1 MLDQF
6 AVIHIPG
13 SRKSETPAFFNESE
27 GWILWR
33 TCLRSIWMGLSPNGI
48 SDLPLGPLA
57 DSVETYTGE
66 AAYGFLLE
74 VVCGLHSPLAGETE
88 VMGQFKE
95 LASRKDFDAFQD
107 IFRSILTD
115 AKTIRRTHLTGL
127 GSQSYGSL
135 TRRVLKNSERV
146 HVLGSGQLA
155 EEILPWLKSFRSVEV
170 FCRNADKRTELSRKF
185 PDARFAPLEVVRT
198 EGEAHERN
206 ALIIAAPMPAAEI
219 SEWVDRHDHRFE
231 MLVDLSG
238 EAESDPLPHFFGGL
252 ETIRLGDFFSS
263 MESNQEMIRARVTLA
278 RKNIREISRTRGN
291 HQELRPFGWD
301 DLCG

>member
-88 VMGQFKE
+88 VD
-95 LASRKDFDAFQD
+95 RK
-107 IFRSILTD
+107 
-115 AKTIRRTHLTGL
+115 
-127 GSQSYGSL
+127 
-135 TRRVLKNSERV
+135 
-146 HVLGSGQLA
+146 
-155 EEILPWLKSFRSVEV
+155 SVV
-170 FCRNADKRTELSRKF
+170 
-185 PDARFAPLEVVRT
+185 
-198 EGEAHERN
+198 
-206 ALIIAAPMPAAEI
+206 
-219 SEWVDRHDHRFE
+219 
-231 MLVDLSG
+231 
-238 EAESDPLPHFFGGL
+238 
-252 ETIRLGDFFSS
+252 
-263 MESNQEMIRARVTLA
+263 
-278 RKNIREISRTRGN
+278 
-291 HQELRPFGWD
+291 
-301 DLCG
+301 